1 MARFYADEQFPFQ
14 VVKLLRN
21 LGHDVVTVQEV
32 GNANQRIPD
41 EQVLAFA
48 VGQERAILTIN
59 RIDFIRLHRRDD
71 EHFGIV
77 VCTNN
82 RNWEQFAARVDE
94 AVRVEKSLRGK
105 LIRVVRPSVRVSDRS
120 VIS

>member
-14 VVKLLRN
+14 VVELLRN
-21 LGHDVVTVQEV
+21 LGHDVLTVQEA

-41 EQVLAFA
+41 DQVLAFA
-48 VGQERAILTIN
+48 VNQERSILTIN
-59 RIDFIRLHRRDD
+59 RIDFIRLHRRNN

-82 RNWEQFAARVDE
+82 RNWEQFAARVDD
-94 AVRVEKSLRGK
+94 AVKAEESLRGK
-105 LIRVVRPSVRVSDRS
+105 LIRVLRPSV
-120 VIS
+120 